1 MTRQEMAQDVST
13 DIFQGENRIAERAQH
28 FFAELPNSIDVLV
41 VDKRSAPDIARA
53 TFPVSSVTK

>member
-1 MTRQEMAQDVST
+1 MAQDVST